1 MNLYDIFL
9 AQDRWLYLWRGLEIT
24 LLLTVFS
31 VILGLL
37 LGITIALMRQSTW
50 RPLRNLPSRRLQQL
64 RPLALFA
71 RSYTT
76 VIQGTPVL
84 VQLLIM
90 YYVVFGSY
98 TWMPKLWVA
107 TIAFG
112 INSGAYV
119 AEIIRG
125 GIEAI
130 DKGQT
135 EAATALGMRNWQTMR
150 YILLPQALR
159 RSLPSLL
166 SECIALLKETSVV
179 GWIGMNDLMRG
190 ADNIRF
196 QTATAFESLVAAG
209 LIYLCLTSLFT
220 AIMNRVEKRLHAHD

>member
-76 VIQGTPVL
+76 VIQGNRVL

-90 YYVVFGSY
+90 YYVVFGS
-98 TWMPKLWVA
+98 
-107 TIAFG
+107 
-112 INSGAYV
+112 
-119 AEIIRG
+119 
-125 GIEAI
+125 
-130 DKGQT
+130 
-135 EAATALGMRNWQTMR
+135 
-150 YILLPQALR
+150 
-159 RSLPSLL
+159 
-166 SECIALLKETSVV
+166 
-179 GWIGMNDLMRG
+179 
-190 ADNIRF
+190 
-196 QTATAFESLVAAG
+196 
-209 LIYLCLTSLFT
+209 
-220 AIMNRVEKRLHAHD
+220 

>member
-71 RSYTT
+71 RGYTT

-84 VQLLIM
+84 VQLLNM

-112 INSGAYV
+112 I
-119 AEIIRG
+119 
-125 GIEAI
+125 EAI
-130 DKGQT
+130 DKGQA
-135 EAATALGMRNWQTMR
+135 EAATALGMSNWQTMR

-159 RSLPSLL
+159 RSLPSPM
-166 SECIALLKETSVV
+166 SVCIALLKETSVV

>member
-125 GIEAI
+125 GI
-130 DKGQT
+130 
-135 EAATALGMRNWQTMR
+135 
-150 YILLPQALR
+150 
-159 RSLPSLL
+159 
-166 SECIALLKETSVV
+166 
-179 GWIGMNDLMRG
+179 
-190 ADNIRF
+190 
-196 QTATAFESLVAAG
+196 
-209 LIYLCLTSLFT
+209 
-220 AIMNRVEKRLHAHD
+220 